1 MAALWPS
8 PTCGMAAA
16 AASGPGPGEKSQHT
30 ERAAT
35 LATGLRGLFPVL
47 SLLGRLVGPVAPVA
61 GVGLLP
67 CFIVKRGA
75 SAADAL
81 AVPPR
86 GRPVSAKAAFQRV
99 PAARSARQVRR
110 QHPESRGGITP
121 TALAGGVLWFSLG
134 LPPSSICALRIEGN
148 DRPETRCRTEGIDSR
163 PVFLPEFLQPARLA
177 PSFSA
182 TSIRQSRR
190 GTDEQSDQSR
200 LVTDQER
207 FSPPGAP
214 DVAEDQRRR
223 GGPVKDRWGATGD
236 SDASQ

>member
-1 MAALWPS
+1 M
-8 PTCGMAAA
+8 A
-16 AASGPGPGEKSQHT
+16 AASGFRTRTGGEKPAHRESGNAGNGSS
-30 ERAAT
+30 RT
-35 LATGLRGLFPVL
+35 LPSSFSLGEVVETRCSCRRGGPPALFHRETRRP
-47 SLLGRLVGPVAPVA
+47 
-61 GVGLLP
+61 
-67 CFIVKRGA
+67 
-75 SAADAL
+75 AADAL

-182 TSIRQSRR
+182 TSIRQSHRD
-190 GTDEQSDQSR
+190 TDEQPNQSR

-207 FSPPGAP
+207 FSPPSSAN
-214 DVAEDQRRR
+214 
-223 GGPVKDRWGATGD
+223 GATN
-236 SDASQ
+236 S